1 MWALPFD
8 QASFDLIWAEG
19 TAYVMGFGE
28 ALHSWRKFLKGSVC
42 LAATEVTWLR
52 PEPPELL
59 RICFLCNAG
68 WRYRGMNRK
77 TFLNCFAFGAVS
89 AAVPF
94 STGAGQAKDK
104 KRTELGKGLMVPDNR
119 TEGVRRLASDK
130 SFTRFRAG
138 IDANYSVRPGEI
150 VLVETQ
156 HGLPERVSRDG
167 TFRKPREGE
176 PVNPMTGPIFV
187 EGVSP
192 GDALAIDILEI
203 RVGDWGY
210 SGGRIF
216 ELQDGYAIF
225 DEKLRL
231 PLSPMLGGIGVVPSK
246 GEMDTKAPQATGGNM
261 DCKEVRAGSTIVF
274 TAQVPGA
281 LVGMGDAHALQGD
294 GEVRGQG
301 IECDT
306 ETLVRF
312 RKLSEPLSERPVILR
327 REFVATVG
335 SHEDMNEAAW
345 QATDDMIKLI
355 VKVTGR
361 EKDTA
366 YQLVNLVGD
375 LRINQIVDP
384 TKGAR
389 MEVPSWVFGI

>member
-1 MWALPFD
+1 M
-8 QASFDLIWAEG
+8 
-19 TAYVMGFGE
+19 
-28 ALHSWRKFLKGSVC
+28 
-42 LAATEVTWLR
+42 
-52 PEPPELL
+52 
-59 RICFLCNAG
+59 
-68 WRYRGMNRK
+68 
-77 TFLNCFAFGAVS
+77 
-89 AAVPF
+89 
-94 STGAGQAKDK
+94 
-104 KRTELGKGLMVPDNR
+104 
-119 TEGVRRLASDK
+119 
-130 SFTRFRAG
+130 
-138 IDANYSVRPGEI
+138 
-150 VLVETQ
+150 LVETQ

-176 PVNPMTGPIFV
+176 PVNPMTGPIAV
-187 EGVSP
+187 EGIAA

-231 PLSPMLGGIGVVPSK
+231 PLSPMLGGIGVVPFK

-274 TAQVPGA
+274 TAQVPWG

-312 RKLSEPLSERPVILR
+312 RKLSDPLSERPVILR

-345 QATDDMIKLI
+345 QATDDMIQLI

-361 EKDTA
+361 DKDTA